1 MVEPTPNPV
10 LGSDVPVLLALLGR
24 YEGLTRGGGL
34 DEHSIA
40 TLGRTCVRA
49 KLIAPAAPITQ
60 ATVAD
65 VLSDINKRLR
75 YAIGE
80 YASDPT
86 ASPDD
91 SGRPGQT

>member
-49 KLIAPAAPITQ
+49 NLIAPEVPLTQ
-60 ATVAD
+60 ATVAG
-65 VLSDINKRLR
+65 VLSDIGQRLR

-80 YASDPT
+80 YPSDPT
-86 ASPDD
+86 VARDD